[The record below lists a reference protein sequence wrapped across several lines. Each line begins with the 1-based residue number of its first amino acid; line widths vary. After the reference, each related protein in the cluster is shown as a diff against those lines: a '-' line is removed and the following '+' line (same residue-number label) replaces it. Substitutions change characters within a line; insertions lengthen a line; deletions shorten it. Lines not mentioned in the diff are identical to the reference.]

1 MEKKNRRICINI
13 SQEGD
18 TKLPNGI
25 NITKIHNGKKKLE
38 SSQANL
44 ASLPERSKGK
54 TLTRSDAISPPR
66 KTSVQRRSQPILN
79 NSPSKSS
86 SRRYSFP
93 VLDRNECRFEA
104 NTNLNARYRSPHL
117 RPFSPHREDDTRG
130 KIAFDKRLSAE
141 WKPHFH
147 KVPNEPRKGA
157 FQKITAYVNKAF
169 SKPNKVALDSCKGSK
184 TPLREQIG
192 NSKCTART
200 ASTPSKIPP
209 KLKNTLSQFPS
220 KSEFKTPHN
229 EADFH
234 YSGFNSCKSL
244 DEKDGATEDSENN
257 EEDPVL
263 PSSTVSILPLEQF
276 LDSNS
281 YSTPSFC
288 KHLDFTAYEGEN
300 YATTPRNIDIL
311 HFEGSSSD
319 MQDFL
324 IPRSRENCEAR
335 TFKPQLCTQSDR
347 EYIRLISPKPFTD
360 FNEFPN
366 STTNHFDSRTN
377 IVNDFPGFF
386 KRSSTLVNHVFG
398 KELISEG
405 DTCRECN
412 SLTLK
417 YKLCPRMSDFT
428 QCHNLERIRTL
439 SSTEK
444 QFFLTPFVYVCNLP
458 NLIKEWRCFSQL
470 KFFDVFKDG
479 ANFNFY
485 KDYRIS
491 FVKGDVTKSKDSE
504 IMRWNV
510 RSKFPEIN
518 FSSILIP
525 QKRGIATMFE
535 NNHNVQLE
543 LPTSTTLNSFIF
555 DCSELGSLNSK
566 FKKILVYKPRQGNS
580 LIILDLDYIFKALQI
595 QHCQFSSLN
604 YPAKI
609 FAKFHYLLKIGIHLF
624 GEQLNESRVRH
635 SICDAM
641 RLPFRPSSTSVAT
654 MAKTFSYDHS
664 TTTEH
669 DAIQSLKRV
678 WRNSVFTYE
687 DNDSDNEKHF
697 LKDEEEN
704 RETCPIVE
712 SSYRLSS
719 FSERLS
725 HFGEYIP
732 LKVKEISVTANEQG
746 IISDAGNNSRMGIFS
761 RREISSNFGV
771 SRHRRVEPASSAQ
784 LGAGASP
791 TQLCKKE
798 ELFDEDG
805 AQKKTGEGKIAN
817 FFESNVLRKV
827 ANITMERN
835 SVDKSPTKKIN
846 IPFKLDFRNCEKFEG
861 HSLVN
866 WLLSELDEG
875 NHQRHSVVQLEVRQ
889 LIIEF
894 CTMLLHAGVIR
905 PVEDP
910 NINGVDMNFKMEI
923 LYHWS
928 SNESAIRQSSL
939 WAPPLPIEI
948 QGSKVSSKQN
958 ETDFQQVLC
967 NLKKD
972 HNDALEKLKTDYED
986 KIFKIRG
993 EYGEKICQL
1002 EERLANLSNELE
1014 SFKERCSKVDPPPY
1028 ISPPAPTLPASI
1040 PPPPPPLPSSI
1051 CQPIPPPPPLVSFGS
1066 IQDGISQQRLTIP
1079 SPPPPGPNPLPP
1091 PPPGGIDGWN
1101 AQTAAARKSK
1111 IVPRTAM
1118 KPLYWTR
1125 IQTLAGYPGNPNFN
1139 KYKDSIWEILE
1150 EVKPSELNEF
1160 EEKFSRQSTQDKP
1173 KLVSKSEKPGKQ
1185 QVAKLLDPKRSQN
1198 LGILISSQH
1207 LEISEIEQALLNFD
1221 TDIVSL
1227 EMLKRIYGARAT
1239 DEELQMIKAHIESQV
1254 DVPLDKPEQFL
1265 YDLSCIA
1272 HFEERMFCLMFQDKF
1287 NEGVSSIQSILDNMQ
1302 SVCDILFTSE
1312 GVKRVLGII
1321 LALGNYM
1328 NGGNV
1333 QRGQADGF
1341 SLDILPKLK
1350 DVKSRDNASTL
1361 LHFVVS
1367 TYMQK
1372 FGQNPEAP
1380 NPLPEP
1386 GDIDKAALIKF
1397 EDVDKDLK
1405 QLRKELDACDLRAK
1419 KVIASSSKC
1428 RLQPFKDIMEG
1439 FFGKAQTTVSS
1450 TEEHLLKCR
1459 DSLYSVTKYYTY
1471 PAKNGELDPKDFFCI
1486 WSPFCNDFKAIWTRE
1501 KNKIMQER
1509 LRLER
1514 VTKHKEKLSLEKVD
1528 KKPAGKLKTQSMRL
1542 AMRTKAWENDRIHDT
1557 ASCTRTLTRPRK
1569 KSDKL

>member
-1 MEKKNRRICINI
+1 MNCLPCRNRHKNRN
-13 SQEGD
+13 
-18 TKLPNGI
+18 
-25 NITKIHNGKKKLE
+25 
-38 SSQANL
+38 
-44 ASLPERSKGK
+44 
-54 TLTRSDAISPPR
+54 
-66 KTSVQRRSQPILN
+66 
-79 NSPSKSS
+79 
-86 SRRYSFP
+86 
-93 VLDRNECRFEA
+93 
-104 NTNLNARYRSPHL
+104 
-117 RPFSPHREDDTRG
+117 
-130 KIAFDKRLSAE
+130 
-141 WKPHFH
+141 
-147 KVPNEPRKGA
+147 
-157 FQKITAYVNKAF
+157 
-169 SKPNKVALDSCKGSK
+169 
-184 TPLREQIG
+184 
-192 NSKCTART
+192 
-200 ASTPSKIPP
+200 
-209 KLKNTLSQFPS
+209 
-220 KSEFKTPHN
+220 
-229 EADFH
+229 
-234 YSGFNSCKSL
+234 
-244 DEKDGATEDSENN
+244 
-257 EEDPVL
+257 
-263 PSSTVSILPLEQF
+263 
-276 LDSNS
+276 
-281 YSTPSFC
+281 
-288 KHLDFTAYEGEN
+288 
-300 YATTPRNIDIL
+300 
-311 HFEGSSSD
+311 
-319 MQDFL
+319 
-324 IPRSRENCEAR
+324 
-335 TFKPQLCTQSDR
+335 
-347 EYIRLISPKPFTD
+347 
-360 FNEFPN
+360 
-366 STTNHFDSRTN
+366 
-377 IVNDFPGFF
+377 
-386 KRSSTLVNHVFG
+386 
-398 KELISEG
+398 
-405 DTCRECN
+405 
-412 SLTLK
+412 
-417 YKLCPRMSDFT
+417 
-428 QCHNLERIRTL
+428 
-439 SSTEK
+439 
-444 QFFLTPFVYVCNLP
+444 
-458 NLIKEWRCFSQL
+458 
-470 KFFDVFKDG
+470 
-479 ANFNFY
+479 
-485 KDYRIS
+485 
-491 FVKGDVTKSKDSE
+491 
-504 IMRWNV
+504 
-510 RSKFPEIN
+510 
-518 FSSILIP
+518 
-525 QKRGIATMFE
+525 
-535 NNHNVQLE
+535 
-543 LPTSTTLNSFIF
+543 
-555 DCSELGSLNSK
+555 
-566 FKKILVYKPRQGNS
+566 
-580 LIILDLDYIFKALQI
+580 
-595 QHCQFSSLN
+595 
-604 YPAKI
+604 
-609 FAKFHYLLKIGIHLF
+609 
-624 GEQLNESRVRH
+624 
-635 SICDAM
+635 
-641 RLPFRPSSTSVAT
+641 
-654 MAKTFSYDHS
+654 
-664 TTTEH
+664 
-669 DAIQSLKRV
+669 
-678 WRNSVFTYE
+678 
-687 DNDSDNEKHF
+687 
-697 LKDEEEN
+697 
-704 RETCPIVE
+704 
-712 SSYRLSS
+712 
-719 FSERLS
+719 
-725 HFGEYIP
+725 
-732 LKVKEISVTANEQG
+732 
-746 IISDAGNNSRMGIFS
+746 
-761 RREISSNFGV
+761 
-771 SRHRRVEPASSAQ
+771 
-784 LGAGASP
+784 
-791 TQLCKKE
+791 
-798 ELFDEDG
+798 EDG

-1101 AQTAAARKSK
+1101 AQTAATSACTSSLVDSSPVSKVPLPPPLPSSDLNLLGSPTFVEPNSTVKHQVPVPPPPPLPGHSTPPFLNKSLGALAIPHPPHMPPPSPILDTNISKLATITKSNSPTQSQNHGAPSLHWERPSNPPVIPCSMPPKTSDLSMPSTQLHLPPHPVPPTAPPHGGPVSSMVPPPPPPLPFLQSAEASKIPGPPPPPLPPPFPNSTNPPPPLPSVNMDPASSLPMAHHLMARSSSKKPVSRSLAAFPDFAALAARKSK